1 MIGTT
6 RRHLTAL
13 TVATAVVALA
23 ACAPSSSSTSG
34 SGSGGSDGKGVT
46 LSVWSW
52 RTEDVAAYDAIF
64 DVYEKA
70 HPGVKV
76 DFKAFKNTEYNQ
88 ILTTGLAGSNG
99 PDVVQVRSYGQL
111 QPTIASGSLVPLD
124 STVDLSSWDANVV
137 KSAEGKEDG
146 KLYAVPL
153 AQQTLQMFY
162 NKDLFAKQGLTP
174 PTTWAQFIEVNARL
188 KEQGITPMAVGAKDS
203 WTLPIVHQV
212 LAAPRFGGAAFE
224 KAVLSGQKTFT
235 DPDWVASVDELKALK
250 PYLPDSAVGVAYTDA
265 QILFTSGKAA
275 MFPGGSFELGF
286 FQKQNPAL
294 KMGVFQVP
302 APERLAQHGAD
313 DDRLRRRGVRRLDQ
327 ERRPAGEQG
336 PGGLDGD
343 QGVRPA
349 GRGQGQA
356 AVRGPRCHLHRPAAE
371 ADGRQLRQEPQ
382 PVPSPGG
389 LPLRHPLRH
398 RRAGHR
404 AAGAAAG
411 QEGRRRGQRRPADR
425 RLPVVQAVG
434 VALMSRRSGLLFVA
448 PALLLFGVFVLY
460 PMVSALSYAF
470 FSWQGTTRGV
480 FVGLSNFGTLFTQQP
495 FREQLPR
502 AFGHNLALLRRD
514 DGHPEHRS
522 DSASRCCCTAG
533 RAPGGCSRPSTP
545 CRYLVSPHRHRLPLD
560 AAAVAARSAPVNALL
575 RAMGLESLAAALAGD
590 PSTAL
595 WVVVLVS
602 AWQWVGFPVLLYG
615 AALGGVPGG
624 AVGGGA
630 GRRGEPWQT
639 FRSITLPAAGAGDRH
654 RQRADLHR
662 SRWRRSR
669 CPTHWAGRPATRP
682 APPTS
687 CRCCST
693 GPPSRTARPTR
704 SAAPRRSPRCCSS
717 VIFGGAVLA
726 TWVLRRA
733 ENRIGA

>member
-34 SGSGGSDGKGVT
+34 GGSGGSDGKGVT

-302 APERLAQHGAD
+302 APDGSPTHGAD
-313 DDRLRRRGVRRLDQ
+313 DDRLRRRRVRRLDQ

-349 GRGQGQA
+349 RRGQGQA
-356 AVRGPRCHLHRPAAE
+356 AVRGPRCHLQRPAAE

-411 QEGRRRGQRRPADR
+411 QEGRRR
-425 RLPVVQAVG
+425 
-434 VALMSRRSGLLFVA
+434 
-448 PALLLFGVFVLY
+448 
-460 PMVSALSYAF
+460 
-470 FSWQGTTRGV
+470 
-480 FVGLSNFGTLFTQQP
+480 
-495 FREQLPR
+495 
-502 AFGHNLALLRRD
+502 
-514 DGHPEHRS
+514 
-522 DSASRCCCTAG
+522 
-533 RAPGGCSRPSTP
+533 
-545 CRYLVSPHRHRLPLD
+545 
-560 AAAVAARSAPVNALL
+560 
-575 RAMGLESLAAALAGD
+575 
-590 PSTAL
+590 
-595 WVVVLVS
+595 
-602 AWQWVGFPVLLYG
+602 
-615 AALGGVPGG
+615 
-624 AVGGGA
+624 
-630 GRRGEPWQT
+630 
-639 FRSITLPAAGAGDRH
+639 
-654 RQRADLHR
+654 
-662 SRWRRSR
+662 
-669 CPTHWAGRPATRP
+669 
-682 APPTS
+682 
-687 CRCCST
+687 
-693 GPPSRTARPTR
+693 R
-704 SAAPRRSPRCCSS
+704 SAATCRPASPSGSSRS
-717 VIFGGAVLA
+717 A
-726 TWVLRRA
+726 
-733 ENRIGA
+733 